1 MPKRERKLAERLV
14 LRRLYTAQLNQLRQE
29 SELLNEYELFQKE
42 NVYSKEIQ
50 HLISKESPYYELLKN
65 ETIVGRKNETYIR
78 RWQEEEYQTNCAH
91 QEHLLHKSLKG
102 ERLRSKSEVII
113 ANALYMNHIP
123 YRYECEL
130 VLGDAILYPDFTIL
144 HPDTLDVYYWEH
156 FGMMHQVSYRETT
169 WQKLRLFGEYHIYPF
184 HQLIT
189 TYESEELSL
198 DSELIQK
205 IIDMCF
211 LR

>member
-1 MPKRERKLAERLV
+1 MPKSERKLAERLA

-42 NVYSKEIQ
+42 NVYSKEIE

-91 QEHLLHKSLKG
+91 PEHLLHKSLKG

-113 ANALYMNHIP
+113 ANALYMNHI
-123 YRYECEL
+123 
-130 VLGDAILYPDFTIL
+130 TIL
-144 HPDTLDVYYWEH
+144 HPDTLDVY
-156 FGMMHQVSYRETT
+156 
-169 WQKLRLFGEYHIYPF
+169 IN
-184 HQLIT
+184 
-189 TYESEELSL
+189 
-198 DSELIQK
+198 
-205 IIDMCF
+205 
-211 LR
+211 